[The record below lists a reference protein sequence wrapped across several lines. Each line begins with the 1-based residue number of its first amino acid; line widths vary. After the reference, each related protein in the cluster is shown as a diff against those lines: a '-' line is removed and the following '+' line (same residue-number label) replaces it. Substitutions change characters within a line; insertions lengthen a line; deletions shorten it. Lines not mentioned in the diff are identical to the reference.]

1 MGVFGLFS
9 NRRPRMAELSA
20 RPPARRPRGRLPLR
34 IAVLALVSLA
44 VVLVAIVVDSRPLG
58 SDADVRAGSTLSP
71 TPTPP
76 KPSPSIIE
84 PDVIVTTFSVSDDMS
99 MAEVGLENA
108 SGVTFTASN
117 GNLQAGT
124 DGSLAIPLGF
134 ASATQPVSVSVS
146 VQGFPQDVMRVDYY
160 PAAYYASVGVDS
172 EGAIDLFTTLP
183 RADNKNRVELISP
196 PTSASLVVDAATW
209 QAIRAQ
215 RDFAPKGIDLDEQIR
230 ELYLQFDQLNG
241 QSDSECGTSL
251 DGATTFHDVAA
262 GQCSVWCTGYARMT
276 RDFLRS
282 VNVPARYIALGGP
295 YVYLPDGVLV
305 ESSESHDTTDMW
317 VGGTWQWVDATF
329 RVLRATGPDGKV
341 LTLDGVM
348 QLLSDQA
355 TRGEISF
362 TRLDPSSE
370 QWKTLTYEQEDDAF
384 KQDLASFL
392 SADKKMIIGNEGAG

>member
-1 MGVFGLFS
+1 LFL
-9 NRRPRMAELSA
+9 NHRPRLAEPSA
-20 RPPARRPRGRLPLR
+20 RPPARSPRGRLLLR
-34 IAVLALVSLA
+34 LALTSLV

-58 SDADVRAGSTLSP
+58 SDADARAESTLSP
-71 TPTPP
+71 TPPRPP
-76 KPSPSIIE
+76 PSIIE

-99 MAEVGLENA
+99 IAEVGLENA

-146 VQGFPQDVMRVDYY
+146 VQGFPQGVMRVDYY

-172 EGAIDLFTTLP
+172 EGVILLFTTLP
-183 RADNKNRVELISP
+183 RTDNKNRLELISP
-196 PTSASLVVDAATW
+196 PTSASLIVDAATW
-209 QAIRAQ
+209 QATRAQ
-215 RDFAPKGIDLDEQIR
+215 RDFAPKGMDLDEQIR
-230 ELYLQFDQLNG
+230 ELYLQYDQLNG
-241 QSDSECGTSL
+241 QSDIECGTNL
-251 DGATTFHDVAA
+251 DGATAFHNMAA
-262 GQCSVWCTGYARMT
+262 GRCSVWCTGYARMT

-282 VNVPARYIALGGP
+282 VNVPARYISLGGP
-295 YVYLPDGVLV
+295 SGYLPNGVLV
-305 ESSESHDTTDMW
+305 ESSEAHVTTDMW
-317 VGGTWQWVDATF
+317 VDHTWQWVDATF
-329 RVLRATGPDGKV
+329 GVLKATGPDGKV

-355 TRGEISF
+355 TRDEISF

-392 SADKKMIIGNEGAG
+392 SADKNMVIGNEGAG

>member
-1 MGVFGLFS
+1 
-9 NRRPRMAELSA
+9 MALMA
-20 RPPARRPRGRLPLR
+20 FA
-34 IAVLALVSLA
+34 AVLVTVTLDHL
-44 VVLVAIVVDSRPLG
+44 PLG
-58 SDADVRAGSTLSP
+58 SDAYTQPSARPGSDAKQANITAA
-71 TPTPP
+71 
-76 KPSPSIIE
+76 PSLQE
-84 PDVIVTTFSVSDDMS
+84 PEVIVTSFSVSDDMS
-99 MAEVGLENA
+99 SAQVGLQNA
-108 SGVTFTASN
+108 SGVTFA
-117 GNLQAGT
+117 GPVRNLQAGV
-124 DGSLAIPLGF
+124 DGNLSIPLSF
-134 ASATQPVSVSVS
+134 ASATQPMSVSVS
-146 VQGFPQDVMRVDYY
+146 VLGFSRDVIGVDYY

-172 EGAIDLFTTLP
+172 EGVIDLFTTLP
-183 RADNKNRVELISP
+183 RADNKNRLEPISP
-196 PTSASLVVDAATW
+196 PTSASLIVDPAPW

-215 RDFAPKGIDLDEQIR
+215 RDFAPKGMDLDEQIR
-230 ELYLQFDQLNG
+230 ELYLQFDQLNS

-251 DGATTFHDVAA
+251 DGATTFHDMAA

-295 YVYLPDGVLV
+295 YVYLPNGVLV

-317 VGGTWQWVDATF
+317 VDHTWQWVDATF
-329 RVLRATGPDGKV
+329 GVLKATGPDGKV

-355 TRGEISF
+355 TRDEISF

-392 SADKKMIIGNEGAG
+392 SSDKRIIIGDGGAG